1 MGLDV
6 YIENYDKILFL
17 GDFNSEPSETWLNDF
32 CNIYSLY
39 NLVQDGHSAIKTV
52 KAVKMVDF

>member
-17 GDFNSEPSETWLNDF
+17 GDFNSEPSETGWMIF
-32 CNIYSLY
+32 AIFIAYITLY
-39 NLVQDGHSAIKTV
+39 R
-52 KAVKMVDF
+52 KATQL